1 MSTGTICGEKL
12 KVKAKGI
19 YGPLDNVLVIPCLQ
33 YEGHD
38 AKHSGTL
45 QFQGGESSA
54 KNSETG
60 IGIYHMAVQWENK
73 LH

>member
-19 YGPLDNVLVIPCLQ
+19 YGPLDNVLVIPCVE

-38 AKHSGTL
+38 AKHNGIL
-45 QFQGGESSA
+45 QFQGDDLVSM
-54 KNSETG
+54 NSETG
-60 IGIYHMAVQWENK
+60 IGIRHMAVQWENK